1 MGTISDYS
9 STDTIARSKRG
20 QASYSGGAKPIA
32 DSTVSAPLPN
42 VVQWAKNFGS
52 ETLHMG
58 EALAKKTGSFILN
71 TPKYTYEGMK
81 PFLDATAKVVTG
93 NLNADNRQ
101 IESQRTQ
108 LDTMLNNAVVSYKS
122 GKMSKDNYNK
132 VLQEYGKSNQD
143 LAKSAID
150 VEAQLA
156 KQTHDIPV
164 SAATTA
170 ATILLGGRLQLDSTP
185 TAALRRTAT
194 AVSSADAKNTVVNSI
209 IDQNATKLE
218 KAFTTIP
225 AVRDLLSRNLQ
236 YLGRREAQQL
246 MGETTS
252 QYVAREGKA
261 LAINMILK
269 RPILYETNIQGA
281 QQVYDKMIEG
291 NYGDAAKQAAWLG
304 TQMLKGGPLG
314 ASLSGLSWLKNKAT
328 KLSYGQGSFIDEISR
343 QIGTKQST
351 QVADYLTNLKTSDP
365 EKFKEAERVLRIV
378 QEANLQ
384 MANNDA
390 AQAANR
396 VLQHWDEYGIQLD
409 KVTPEKVV
417 GLLKNWSDAHELKN
431 ALIKGGKIPGVA
443 KNEADRFVVV
453 RWDVAARKALAD
465 KLSEAGDDIQK
476 QVDAYNTWR
485 LVPGN
490 AAGQNFIL
498 TNKIESILS
507 KGLTGDE
514 LAQQV
519 KDLSAASVMSKNI
532 PDKYKAQFAKL
543 GFAVAEPSEAT
554 KLTQKITPSVDYND
568 TRKLVTAVQ
577 NGPVTT
583 TIDNPDLK
591 NVSDNIIKDAQKSN
605 TFDEFLNTQ
614 AIYRGQKKEFEK
626 LQTVAGSDA
635 LSNILI
641 GRGVFTTSDSS
652 LAKKYGENV
661 FTLKKPKD
669 AKRILDLSNASTE
682 QMDRLGIAKS
692 TQKLYKELLDEGPD
706 TGYYGK
712 IYNIDGKDWRVANI
726 VTDSR
731 TGETQYKLANLSY
744 GGGQKYI
751 NKAEFEAKYPPKTTY
766 NSQVTAED
774 ILFEQIVEKY
784 LPKDVTW
791 NQVKYGGPD
800 AVSDNLYIDDV
811 RDRTLQKLKEQGFDW
826 IKHQGGIRAGG
837 GEKLH
842 DVYIALDDKVL
853 KNVDKAKLEKIYNAA
868 KNPTITNT
876 FYPSE
881 IFDIAQAP
889 QPELN
894 TAARTLESFGVSPVE
909 SNQVANR
916 VLAQQVVADIDTAM
930 AKQIGFSTNSNADTP
945 EAGRYILSKLKQYIE
960 DKQPSK
966 IGNLFV
972 ANSAVGP
979 AISDIRQLTTKEIM
993 EALSVTSEQA
1003 KAISKA
1009 VVNAYAKVPMEY
1021 RGLGD
1026 KIVDNLYKFNP
1037 LQKYYSR
1044 IQSALRYTY
1053 NPFFRTQESFETM
1066 ALSKAQARTPLWM
1079 MTKDELNNGAKIL
1092 DEAGIFKTGLS
1103 GEAAQDLVLGR
1114 ITANITPGQKRNLA
1128 GLAMSMAKSRNMT
1141 LQQMLEKH
1149 PQDVEDALRVV
1160 VQYPNRGILNSSL
1173 ARTLNVAFF
1182 PMRYNAKVTKLSAE
1196 ILAKEAPSVQLAVI
1210 NSLFNLRDWLKSDE
1224 GIKWQSANNEA
1235 IQVFNWLTPV
1245 NSIEYGMQLLTH
1257 KPNSIGQ
1264 LGSLGGLP
1272 LGFITQM
1279 LDSQG
1284 IINLNTPYV
1293 APKTGDVFP
1302 KYIPETTKARAATAM
1317 GDLLNSM
1324 FTYPGRVLGLPGK
1337 NATINQVVRQFIDT
1351 HGTDFE
1357 KQIQTD
1363 RLTPLQQNWIRVLKG
1378 DTSQEAIDAL
1388 YNSAAP
1394 GQFNWYTI
1402 PPLDLPIRTPYQQT
1416 QPVQQRTGLPKKASG
1431 RSKKV
1436 KPTALPIA

>member
-9 STDTIARSKRG
+9 SADTIARSKRG
-20 QASYSGGAKPIA
+20 QASYSGGAKPIVA
-32 DSTVSAPLPN
+32 SQSTTPTPN
-42 VVQWAKNFGS
+42 FGQWAKNFGS
-52 ETLHMG
+52 QVG
-58 EALAKKTGSFILN
+58 SLATKGLLKTGEFIAN
-71 TPKYTYEGMK
+71 TPKYTYEGIK

-150 VEAQLA
+150 VEAQIA

-194 AVSSADAKNTVVNSI
+194 AAGTTEAKNTVINSI

-281 QQVYDKMIEG
+281 QEVYDKMIQG

-351 QVADYLTNLKTSDP
+351 QVADYLTNLKTNDP

-443 KNEADRFVVV
+443 KNEVDKFVVV

-485 LVPGN
+485 LAPGN

-568 TRKLVTAVQ
+568 TRKLVTAIQ
-577 NGPVTT
+577 NG
-583 TIDNPDLK
+583 
-591 NVSDNIIKDAQKSN
+591 
-605 TFDEFLNTQ
+605 
-614 AIYRGQKKEFEK
+614 
-626 LQTVAGSDA
+626 
-635 LSNILI
+635 
-641 GRGVFTTSDSS
+641 
-652 LAKKYGENV
+652 
-661 FTLKKPKD
+661 
-669 AKRILDLSNASTE
+669 
-682 QMDRLGIAKS
+682 
-692 TQKLYKELLDEGPD
+692 
-706 TGYYGK
+706 
-712 IYNIDGKDWRVANI
+712 
-726 VTDSR
+726 
-731 TGETQYKLANLSY
+731 
-744 GGGQKYI
+744 
-751 NKAEFEAKYPPKTTY
+751 
-766 NSQVTAED
+766 
-774 ILFEQIVEKY
+774 
-784 LPKDVTW
+784 
-791 NQVKYGGPD
+791 
-800 AVSDNLYIDDV
+800 
-811 RDRTLQKLKEQGFDW
+811 
-826 IKHQGGIRAGG
+826 
-837 GEKLH
+837 
-842 DVYIALDDKVL
+842 DK
-853 KNVDKAKLEKIYNAA
+853 
-868 KNPTITNT
+868 
-876 FYPSE
+876 E

-930 AKQIGFSTNSNADTP
+930 AKQIGFSTNPNADTP

-1245 NSIEYGMQLLTH
+1245 NSIEYGIQRLTR
-1257 KPNSIGQ
+1257 KPNSIGE

-1302 KYIPETTKARAATAM
+1302 KYIPETTKARAATAL

-1337 NATINQVVRQFIDT
+1337 NATINQIVRQFIDT

-1357 KQIQTD
+1357 RQIQTD

-1416 QPVQQRTGLPKKASG
+1416 QPVQQRTGLPKKASKG
-1431 RSKKV
+1431 KKV